1 MAGAESESNAQGQY
15 HKDLRCTNKK
25 DGSIDLGLWQ
35 INNFP
40 WRADPPYDSCQGRTG
55 KTVSCWVHA
64 NVKLKDLPACCKE
77 PSAKIERDALDDE
90 KAVQYAYAVWKKSNF
105 NFSRWAAYNT
115 SGFNERYPAALAYV
129 KKNYPSCNIT
139 AGAPISGLNSISR
152 RGSTIHPPSQTR
164 SARCNRIVKIN
175 GTLSSAF

>member
-1 MAGAESESNAQGQY
+1 MPWLAQNPNPSNAQGQY

-90 KAVQYAYAVWKKSNF
+90 KAAEYAYAVWKKSNF
-105 NFSRWAAYNT
+105 NFSRCGAAYNT

-139 AGAPISGLNSISR
+139 AGAPNKW
-152 RGSTIHPPSQTR
+152 
-164 SARCNRIVKIN
+164 VK
-175 GTLSSAF
+175 